1 MSAPND
7 IAAPNQANDPGRRA
21 NDPLDAAGQNI
32 LGLLHEAAGLAE
44 QNCRTAIASAQDL
57 SAKLK
62 AAQAR
67 IGDLE
72 ANLRYYQN
80 RSGRAEGW
88 LTVISSEIE
97 QRFFR
102 QSPP

>member
-1 MSAPND
+1 MSVPSDTAGFVR
-7 IAAPNQANDPGRRA
+7 ANEPAQRG